1 MNRRLLSVAIA
12 TSFFSLLPPS
22 TVVAVSPVAISP
34 AENATGTDAVAQV
47 DTPIEPTTGDVPS
60 DNPKASKL
68 SKRPDSPE
76 TLKEVV
82 VTSVPFGQT
91 GDQVVT
97 PVAVLA
103 GAALDDARSGTIGQT
118 VSGIPGVQTTSF
130 GNGVGRPVIRG
141 LDGSRIAI
149 LGDGLGSSDVS
160 NVSQDHATTI
170 EPFLAEQ
177 VEILK
182 GPSTLL
188 YGSGAIGGVV
198 NAIDGRIPERAPANG
213 FSGRAQINYDSV
225 STGSTGMF
233 RVDAGNENFAL
244 HFDGVDRDQDDYEIP
259 GGTLANS
266 FVRTKSGAVG
276 GSILGEWGF
285 LGLSVSRYLNNYG
298 NPAEPGDPDEGE
310 PAVRIGMEQT
320 RYDMKGG
327 FINPFNGIDR
337 IDASFRHSDYQHIE
351 FEGEEVGTTFINQS
365 NEGRFQATHSTIGGW
380 TGAFGFQFF
389 DRDFAAIGEESFV
402 PPTASEGIGVFLLEQ
417 KEFGPLKVELGART
431 DRQSSKPD
439 NDSERNFTPLSLS
452 AGAAWRFDDNWHLS
466 VNLDRAER
474 APAEE
479 ELFANGPHLASST
492 FEIGDRNLDVE
503 TAQQAEMGLHYHS
516 DFFDA
521 KVATYYNRFNDFIYL
536 ADTGLEE
543 DDLPVRVWTAG
554 DSRFRGFEA
563 EATFHLGD
571 GSNGHYDFRVWG
583 DSVRATLVDGG
594 NLPRIPAGRL
604 GTELLWKN
612 DDWRVRVGVVRY
624 FKQDNAADLET
635 ETSGFTSL
643 TAHIERSIFRN
654 DRTEIAAFLDANNL
668 TNQTQRL
675 ATSLIKEQA
684 PLPGRNITIGL
695 RAFF

>member
-1 MNRRLLSVAIA
+1 MNRRLLSVAISA
-12 TSFFSLLPPS
+12 SLFAIFQP
-22 TVVAVSPVAISP
+22 TFVHAVAP
-34 AENATGTDAVAQV
+34 AADPANNESSMLDTDAQGTMPADPQSG
-47 DTPIEPTTGDVPS
+47 DDTTGPS
-60 DNPKASKL
+60 GE
-68 SKRPDSPE
+68 RPDSPE
-76 TLKEVV
+76 TLREIVV
-82 VTSVPFGQT
+82 LSVPFRQT
-91 GDQVVT
+91 GDQIVT
-97 PVAVLA
+97 PVSVLA

-141 LDGSRIAI
+141 LDGSRVAV

-177 VEILK
+177 IEILK

-198 NAIDGRIPERAPANG
+198 NAIDGRIPERAPLNG
-213 FSGRAQINYDSV
+213 FSGRAQVNYDR
-225 STGSTGMF
+225 GSDGRTGMF

-244 HFDGVDRDQDDYEIP
+244 HFDGLDRDEDNYEIP

-276 GSILGEWGF
+276 GSVLGDWGF
-285 LGLSVSRYLNNYG
+285 LGLSLSRYLNNYG
-298 NPAEPGDPDEGE
+298 NPAEPGDPEEGE

-320 RYDMKGG
+320 RYDLKGG
-327 FINPFNGIDR
+327 FITPVNGLDR
-337 IDASFRHSDYQHIE
+337 IDASFRHSDYEHIE

-365 NEGRFQATHSTIGGW
+365 NEGRFQATHSPIGGW
-380 TGAFGFQFF
+380 SGAFGFQFF
-389 DRDFAAIGEESFV
+389 NRDFAAIGEESFV
-402 PPTASEGIGVFLLEQ
+402 PPTSSKGIGVFLIEQ

-431 DRQSSKPD
+431 DRQSSEPD
-439 NDSERNFTPLSLS
+439 NDSERSFTPISLS
-452 AGAAWRFDDNWHLS
+452 AGAAWRFDNNWHLS
-466 VNLDRAER
+466 FNLDRAER

-492 FEIGDRNLDVE
+492 FEVGDSNLDVE
-503 TAQQAEMGLHYHS
+503 TAQQAEIGLHYHS
-516 DFFDA
+516 DFVDA
-521 KVATYYNRFNDFIYL
+521 KIATYYNRFNDFIYL

-543 DDLPVRVWTAG
+543 DDLPVRVWTAA

-563 EATFHLGD
+563 EATFHLGT
-571 GSNGHYDFRVWG
+571 GSNGHYDLRVWG
-583 DSVRATLVDGG
+583 DSVRATLIDGG
-594 NLPRIPAGRL
+594 NLPRIPAGRF
-604 GTELLWKN
+604 GTALLWKN
-612 DDWRVRVGVVRY
+612 DNWRASVGVVRY

-635 ETSGFTSL
+635 DTSGFTSV
-643 TAHIERSIFRN
+643 TAHIERSLFSN
-654 DRTEIAAFLDANNL
+654 DRTEITAFLDANNL

-675 ATSLIKEQA
+675 ATSLIKAQA